1 MSNRTLSTL
10 AELCGA
16 TLEGDGALLV
26 RGPASLEEAGPDQI
40 SFLNEARYVAKLN
53 ETRAGAVIVPADLQ
67 FERAGL
73 TLLRSSRPNA
83 AFSEVVLAFAGEWEG
98 PAPPPGI
105 HRLAVVDPTAEI
117 GPDVSIGPFCVVGP
131 QAEIGAGTILHERV
145 SVQANCTVGSHSI
158 LHAGVVMRPNVHL
171 GSRCVLH
178 SGVVLG
184 SDGFGYDP
192 LPPQGWQKVPQCG
205 GVRIGDDVEIGANS
219 CVDRG
224 RFGDT
229 RIDNGVKIDNQ
240 VQIGHNC
247 VIGQHSLLCAQVGIS
262 GSTTLEPWVVAGG
275 KVSFAGHIRIGQG
288 AKLGGAAGAFHDL
301 EGGQEYMGL
310 PARPRGEYLRQVTL
324 INRLPELKRA
334 VRALEQ
340 RIAALEGE
348 AS

>member
-1 MSNRTLSTL
+1 MSNRTLSSL

-26 RGPASLEEAGPDQI
+26 RGPAALDDAGPDQI
-40 SFLNEARYVAKLN
+40 SFLTDARHVAKLAD
-53 ETRAGAVIVPADLQ
+53 TRAGAVIVPTDLQ
-67 FERAGL
+67 LERAGL
-73 TLLRSSRPNA
+73 SVLRSAQPNA
-83 AFSEVVLAFAGEWEG
+83 AFSAVVLAFAGEFDG
-98 PAPPPGI
+98 PAPEPGVHPTAI
-105 HRLAVVDPTAEI
+105 VHPTAEL
-117 GPDVSIGPFCVVGP
+117 GAKVSIGPFCVVG
-131 QAEIGAGTILHERV
+131 AEARLADGCVLHERV
-145 SVQANCTVGSHSI
+145 SVQARCSVGAKSV
-158 LHAGVVMRPNVHL
+158 LHAGVVLRPNTHL

-192 LPPQGWQKVPQCG
+192 APPTGWQKVPQCG
-205 GVRIGDDVEIGANS
+205 GVRVGDDVEIGANT

-229 RIDNGVKIDNQ
+229 RIGDGVKIDNQ

-247 VIGQHSLLCAQVGIS
+247 EIGDHSLLCAQVGIS

-288 AKLGGAAGAFHDL
+288 ARLGGAAGAFHDL
-301 EGGQEYMGL
+301 AGGQEYMGL

-324 INRLPELKRA
+324 IGRLPELKRA

>member
-1 MSNRTLSTL
+1 
-10 AELCGA
+10 
-16 TLEGDGALLV
+16 LLV

-40 SFLNEARYVAKLN
+40 SFLNEARNVAKLV
-53 ETRAGAVIVPADLQ
+53 TTKAGAVIVPEGLE
-67 FERAGL
+67 FERGDLA
-73 TLLRSSRPNA
+73 LLRAAQPNA
-83 AFSEVVLAFAGEWEG
+83 AFSAVVLEFAGEWEG
-98 PAPPPGI
+98 PAPEPGV
-105 HRLAVVDPTAEI
+105 HAQAVVHPTAEL
-117 GPDVSIGPFCVVGP
+117 GAGVSIGPFCVVG
-131 QAEIGAGTILHERV
+131 AHARLADGVVLHERV
-145 SVQANCTVGSHSI
+145 SVQAHCSI
-158 LHAGVVMRPNVHL
+158 GKLSVLHPGVVLRPNVHI

-178 SGVVLG
+178 AGVVLG
-184 SDGFGYDP
+184 ADGFGYDP
-192 LPPQGWQKVPQCG
+192 APPTGWQKVPQCG

-219 CVDRG
+219 CIDRG

-229 RIDNGVKIDNQ
+229 TIGDGVKIDNQ

-247 VIGQHSLLCAQVGIS
+247 SIGAHSLLCAQVGIS

-288 AKLGGAAGAFHDL
+288 ARLGGAAGAFHDL

-324 INRLPELKRA
+324 IQRLPELKRA

-348 AS
+348 PS